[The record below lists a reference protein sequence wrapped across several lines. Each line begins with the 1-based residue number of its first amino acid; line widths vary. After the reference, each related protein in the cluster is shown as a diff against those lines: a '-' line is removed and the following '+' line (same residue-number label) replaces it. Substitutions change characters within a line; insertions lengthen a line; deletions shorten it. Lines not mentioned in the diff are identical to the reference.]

1 MAENDAEGAGTKAK
15 RILREVTYPH
25 NIHPA
30 MVPGVSVEDQ
40 KIRYRVDKP
49 MLTVVGGLVVA
60 FILWGVLAPEQ
71 VFDVSSTAL
80 DWIMTNL
87 GWVFTMIAVV
97 LFFILLVLAFSKYG
111 RIPLGLDDEKP
122 EYSTLSWAAMLFAAG
137 IVLALFSLA
146 RMSRSATIYPH
157 GRARMRPPAKKQ
169 SRVQWCSRRCT
180 GARVLGRFT
189 ESSACASPMFLS
201 DAAAYR

>member
-137 IVLALFSLA
+137 IGIIFFGPYEPLSHYLSPRPGAL
-146 RMSRSATIYPH
+146 
-157 GRARMRPPAKKQ
+157 RPPVKKQ
-169 SRVQWCSRRCT
+169 SRVRWCSRRCT
-180 GARVLGRFT
+180 GVRVPGRFM

-201 DAAAYR
+201 DAGGYR